1 MKNLTITTVTPKT
14 VLGNPM
20 KNAENIIEVIKNI
33 NSDIIVFPEL
43 SLTGVNV
50 GDFVYNKEFI
60 KNEKVAFDKVKEEV
74 KEKLIIL
81 GSIEVYNNKIFNVI
95 YLLYNKNIIGIT
107 KKNYI
112 DDRNKLELRSFSN
125 DIIDLEIVKNV
136 HYIEHLGLSLGI
148 DFNNDNL
155 DLNKFDYSLYNSDLI
170 INPSSSVFAVR
181 KDLERINYIKT
192 ISNTFKIPYVYVT
205 NGICET
211 SSDVVYSGTQ
221 IVYNKEMELLNVSNL
236 SFDNVINTVFIES
249 NDCESKG
256 LKLVNTLE
264 NHVMKY
270 PFRLNSVE
278 CEQVCSVTAAALYKR
293 LNHIGINATV
303 IGVSG
308 GLDSTLALMFLYDCY
323 KKYNIPTEYIYGIT
337 MPGLATGDKTKNIAW
352 NLMTKLGIT
361 CLEKPIKVEVE
372 NHLKLIGHD
381 GVTKDVTYENAQAR
395 YRTYILMNYANLCKG
410 LVIGTSDMSEIAL
423 GWSTFNGDQIAMYGL
438 ISGIPKTT
446 VKELVKYY
454 SVKYP
459 IVKEELEAV
468 LDLPITPELTGND
481 QFTEDLI
488 GRYDINDFIM
498 YYMFNENFS
507 KDEILEY
514 ATLYFDKSSE
524 EISLYYD
531 RLLRRFKQ
539 NQFKRYASCE
549 GIKIFD
555 LSLSPRVGYIFPGD
569 MK

>member
-1 MKNLTITTVTPKT
+1 MKNLTVTTITPKT
-14 VLGNPM
+14 VLGNPL
-20 KNAENIIEVIKNI
+20 KNAENIIEIINKI

-43 SLTGVNV
+43 ALTGVNL

-60 KNEKVAFDKVKEEV
+60 LNVEQAFNKVKEEV
-74 KEKLIIL
+74 KEKIVIL
-81 GSIEVYNNKIFNVI
+81 GSIKLHNNKLFNVM
-95 YLLYNKNIIGIT
+95 YLLYNQEIIGIS

-112 DDRNKLELRSFSN
+112 DERNKLELRSFSN
-125 DIIDLEIVKNV
+125 DIIDIELVKNV
-136 HYIEHLGLSLGI
+136 HYIKHLELNLGI

-155 DLNKFDYSLYNSDLI
+155 DLNKFDYSLYNSDII
-170 INPSSSVFAVR
+170 INPSSSIFEVR
-181 KDLERINYIKT
+181 KDISRTNYVKT
-192 ISNTFKIPYVYVT
+192 ISKTFNIPYVYVT
-205 NGICET
+205 NGVCET
-211 SSDVVYSGTQ
+211 SSDVVYSGAQ
-221 IVYNKEMELLNVSNL
+221 IVYNNGNELLNEAII
-236 SFDNVINTVFIES
+236 SFDNVINNFDIQILE
-249 NDCESKG
+249 NKDKG

-264 NHVMKY
+264 KNVVKY
-270 PFRLNSVE
+270 PFSLSGSE
-278 CEQVCSVTAAALYKR
+278 CESVCSITCAALYKR
-293 LNHIGINATV
+293 LMHIGINATV

-308 GLDSTLALMFLYDCY
+308 GLDSTLAVMFLYDCY
-323 KKYNIPTEYIYGIT
+323 KKYNIPFEYIYGIT
-337 MPGLATGDKTKNIAW
+337 MPGLATGDKTKSIAW

-410 LVIGTSDMSEIAL
+410 LVIGTSDMSEVAL

-438 ISGIPKTT
+438 NSGIPKTT
-446 VKELVKYY
+446 VKDLVKYY
-454 SVKYP
+454 SIKYP
-459 IVKEELEAV
+459 QVKEELEAV

-498 YYMFNENFS
+498 YYIFKENFS
-507 KDEILEY
+507 KKEIIEY
-514 ATLYFDKSSE
+514 ATVYFDKSAE
-524 EISLYYD
+524 EIGLYYD
-531 RLLRRFKQ
+531 RFLRRFKQ

-549 GIKIFD
+549 GIKVFD